1 MQSENKM
8 FDDLVKMVN
17 GVAGTMAGVGREAES
32 SMREKM
38 REWVGGVDFVGR
50 DEFEAVKA
58 MAAAARDENEAL
70 KARIVALEAKAGGS
84 GQTTRCQAETGGEAL
99 SEPEEQEERDE
110 RDDGAPIEVLE
121 QYFDARGW
129 ACERSAEG
137 EIVASATGSWA
148 QYELRGVWRPEDQV
162 LQFLA
167 FPDIKVAVEKRAA
180 IYEALGLINEQLW
193 LGHFEMWSGSG
204 LIVFRHATILDA
216 RESEGLSLE
225 QAEAIAEAAM
235 EECERFY
242 PVFQFVL
249 WGGKSPGEA
258 IAAAL
263 IDTHGEA

>member
-1 MQSENKM
+1 M
-8 FDDLVKMVN
+8 
-17 GVAGTMAGVGREAES
+17 
-32 SMREKM
+32 
-38 REWVGGVDFVGR
+38 
-50 DEFEAVKA
+50 
-58 MAAAARDENEAL
+58 
-70 KARIVALEAKAGGS
+70 
-84 GQTTRCQAETGGEAL
+84 
-99 SEPEEQEERDE
+99 
-110 RDDGAPIEVLE
+110 
-121 QYFDARGW
+121 
-129 ACERSAEG
+129 
-137 EIVASATGSWA
+137 
-148 QYELRGVWRPEDQV
+148 

-167 FPDIKVAVEKRAA
+167 FPDIKVAVEKRQA

-216 RESEGLSLE
+216 REGEGLSLE

-258 IAAAL
+258 ISAAL